1 MKAIAKPLSGV
12 GVPWG
17 LSIKFAVVIAS
28 PGYVQRMECCQKQ
41 WWIQGKAS
49 PYFKAQLRPK
59 GPFNFFCLRLG
70 SPPYLRVWMTAP
82 PLKVWI
88 CHWKVISI
96 SKMVGLSL
104 FSLLLNVWKK
114 RCAWAALSRGVVFL
128 KPTDISNWNW
138 GLFFFLSVTFKVV
151 SIRGSYF
158 SEKLY
163 FFNFLVSWRKV
174 GFKAVYLSTLKQI
187 FFLKLACC
195 KVYPLIYSFVRRGIT
210 STAITNVFL
219 DNKQERD
226 HLCAFD
232 LGANY
237 HKFNTLEKGYSDLFL
252 HVFIKIWVIKF
263 L

>member
-1 MKAIAKPLSGV
+1 
-12 GVPWG
+12 
-17 LSIKFAVVIAS
+17 
-28 PGYVQRMECCQKQ
+28 
-41 WWIQGKAS
+41 
-49 PYFKAQLRPK
+49 
-59 GPFNFFCLRLG
+59 
-70 SPPYLRVWMTAP
+70 
-82 PLKVWI
+82 
-88 CHWKVISI
+88 
-96 SKMVGLSL
+96 MVGLSL

-174 GFKAVYLSTLKQI
+174 GFIAVYLSTLKQI

-195 KVYPLIYSFVRRGIT
+195 KVYPLIYSFVRGGISSQQLSQMCSWITNRRGIT
-210 STAITNVFL
+210 YVLLILVQITTNSIPLKRATVTFFFTSLSKSEWLNFYKRFVLIKWCSHSDRESKEEWPKSWVIWKPRVSSFL
-219 DNKQERD
+219 LIYVYVTQV
-226 HLCAFD
+226 L
-232 LGANY
+232 
-237 HKFNTLEKGYSDLFL
+237 T
-252 HVFIKIWVIKF
+252 IKIFKFFFWIYLKKATVFTALWLVGTISFHVI